1 VEKLES
7 KSKYLM
13 SEELGEE
20 IKKAT
25 EKKVKYKREFV
36 ERSGKGD
43 SRDRIAF
50 FWEGFGD
57 YRCCHWN
64 HCWV

>member
-25 EKKVKYKREFV
+25 EKKVKYKGNLL
-36 ERSGKGD
+36 SGVAKE
-43 SRDRIAF
+43 IQ
-50 FWEGFGD
+50 EME
-57 YRCCHWN
+57 
-64 HCWV
+64 